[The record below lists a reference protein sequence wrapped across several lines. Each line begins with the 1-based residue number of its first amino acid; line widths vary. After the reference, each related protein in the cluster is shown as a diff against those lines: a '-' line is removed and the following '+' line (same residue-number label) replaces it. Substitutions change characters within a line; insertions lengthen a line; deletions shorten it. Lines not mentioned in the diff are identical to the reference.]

1 MEKISKYKVIGEISR
16 GSMGIIYEGLDESL
30 NRSVAIKT
38 MNEALVGDKVMI
50 ERFKTEARAS
60 AMLNHPNIVTIY
72 ELGEENGLFF
82 IVMELLRGKDLKTV
96 LDDSESLSLAA
107 KLDILIQIC
116 KGLSYAHS
124 KNVIHRDIKPAN
136 IVVREDNLV
145 KITDFGIAHLE
156 SSQMTYTG
164 MIFGTPD
171 YMSPEQVNS
180 KEVDCR
186 SDIFSTGVIIYQMMT
201 GRKPFQGSSISAV
214 LYKIANESPPLDSLD
229 KEVPK
234 EILEIILKALEKDPH
249 KRYQSV
255 DSMLEDLRNTRRTL
269 ILTGHDETLS
279 ISVNVPD
286 IMKEAEKLLEEKR
299 PEEALYAL
307 KRAKKIEP
315 ENESL
320 LRLLAKAEEK
330 LHEEKQGRVRNILI
344 RAETASTM
352 NRDDEA
358 LSIAKTALKILP
370 ENPTVKEFIDRI
382 KEKIKDQT
390 GETMLEIESRIGEQE
405 AKQEETSYTIDPIIS
420 AGSDSQGY
428 YTASY
433 LPILYSLPSDL
444 RTMIEEA
451 DNTYYQRKSIVE
463 VIFSTN
469 ILLKAF
475 KLHPGSY
482 EILWRLSRNYYM
494 KGMLVVDPAEKRRSF
509 RQGMSLGKKATK
521 VDDMRVDGYYWLS
534 VNVAKLAD
542 VMGVPWGLVL
552 LRSVK
557 GLLDEVIKR
566 DDRYS
571 GGGVYRVLGRIKS
584 RIPGIIGGNLDDSTE
599 LLNKSLALEPKHPDT
614 LLFMAETLMEQK
626 RYEEAMVHINT
637 LMEMDPPVLWKY
649 ETQHNRKIAE
659 QLLVKLD
666 NLILSHSR

>member
-1 MEKISKYKVIGEISR
+1 MEKISKYKIVGEISR
-16 GSMGIIYEGLDESL
+16 GSMGVIYEGLDESL
-30 NRSVAIKT
+30 SRNVAIKT
-38 MNEALVGDKVMI
+38 MNEALVNDKTMI
-50 ERFKTEARAS
+50 ERFKTEAKAA

-72 ELGEENGLFF
+72 ELGEENGIFF
-82 IVMELLRGKDLKTV
+82 IVMELLKGKDLKTV
-96 LDDSESLSLAA
+96 LDEEGAMSLAI
-107 KLDILIQIC
+107 KLDILIQIS

-136 IVVREDNLV
+136 IVIRDDNLV

-186 SDIFSTGVIIYQMMT
+186 SDIFSTGIILYQVMT
-201 GRKPFQGSSISAV
+201 GKKPFLGSSISAV
-214 LYKIANESPPLDSLD
+214 LYKIANEPPPLDDLD
-229 KEVPK
+229 KEIPK
-234 EILEIILKALEKDPH
+234 EILDIIIKALEKDPQ
-249 KRYQSV
+249 KRYQSIEM
-255 DSMLEDLRNTRRTL
+255 MLEDLRTARRNL

-279 ISVNVPD
+279 ISVSVPD

-315 ENESL
+315 ENQAL
-320 LRLLAKAEEK
+320 LQLLKKAEER
-330 LHEEKQGRVRNILI
+330 LQEEKQGRIRNILI

-352 NRDDEA
+352 KRDEEA

-370 ENPTVKEFIDRI
+370 DNPTVKEFIDKI
-382 KEKIKDQT
+382 KERISEQT
-390 GETMLEIESRIGEQE
+390 GETMLEIENRIGVMEV
-405 AKQEETSYTIDPIIS
+405 EEERSSYTIEPIPG
-420 AGSDSQGY
+420 ALGDTQGY

-475 KLHPGSY
+475 RLHPGSY
-482 EILWRLSRNYYM
+482 ELLWRLSRNYYM
-494 KGMLVVDPAEKRRSF
+494 KGMLVVDVTEKRRSF
-509 RQGMSLGKKATK
+509 RQGISLGKKAIK
-521 VDDMRVDGYYWLS
+521 IDDLRVDGFYWLG

-542 VMGVPWGLVL
+542 VLGVPWGLAL
-552 LRSVK
+552 MKSIKKILT
-557 GLLDEVIKR
+557 DVIKR

-571 GGGVYRVLGRIKS
+571 GGGAYRVLGRMKS
-584 RIPGIIGGNLDDSTE
+584 RIPGIVGGSWE
-599 LLNKSLALEPKHPDT
+599 ESISLLNKALSIAPDHPDT
-614 LLFMAETLMEQK
+614 LLFIAEALMEQK
-626 RYEEAMVHINT
+626 KYEEAMKHINT
-637 LMEMDPPVLWKY
+637 LMEMDPPILWKY
-649 ETQHNRKIAE
+649 EVQHNRKIAE
-659 QLLVKLD
+659 ELLVKLD
-666 NLILSHSR
+666 NLLLSNSR